1 MLLLLLVLLP
11 SSSSL
16 AFEGELGRPEAV
28 VARGRRTLDEL
39 YPDLR
44 VSPPCA
50 EAREI
55 FPCTCY
61 NYSTGRTYVTCDG
74 MLDQSVPY
82 RALHVD
88 GYGMSPLASLSMS
101 DGIISTISAGMFSM
115 HSFEQLSFMNNRL
128 EYIEPGTLEPLR
140 YDLRALYLN
149 DNLLTQPMMDQVLG
163 FPRLLEFHVPNNLI
177 DDISSMADYSQTA
190 PDLNTIDFAGNRIS
204 SLAPFTFRAFPGVL
218 IVVLSNNNISYIH
231 PDAFYNT
238 KSLEYLYLDGNN
250 LNQLG
255 SPEVGRLV
263 FDHPIFS
270 LFLENNNIES
280 LVPGFVEGLADRSGI
295 ALDSNPMRRFPE
307 DVFGDLLR
315 NFSISDIPQAGKGI
329 SIYHNWIDCDCD
341 FLWVAVDGWLN
352 AHLNGGHCGHKDEL
366 PWLSVDDV
374 DGEALQE
381 QCLVTTTAEPT
392 NPRRRRGGGGR
403 GGGAAGGEGRGGGGR
418 GGRP

>member
-1 MLLLLLVLLP
+1 MLALLLVLLP
-11 SSSSL
+11 CSSL
-16 AFEGELGRPEAV
+16 AFEEEVWSPEAV
-28 VARGRRTLDEL
+28 LARSGRTLEEL

-50 EAREI
+50 EAKEI

-74 MLDQSVPY
+74 MLDESVPY

-88 GYGMSPLASLSMS
+88 GYGMSPLASFGMS
-101 DGIISTISAGMFSM
+101 DGTISTISAGMFSM
-115 HSFEQLSFMNNRL
+115 HSFEQLWFMNNRL

-149 DNLLTQPMMDQVLG
+149 DNLLTQLMLDQVLG

-177 DDISSMADYSQTA
+177 DDLSAMAEFTEST
-190 PDLNTIDFAGNRIS
+190 PSLNTIDFAGNRLTS
-204 SLAPFTFRAFPGVL
+204 VPQFAFRAFPDVL

-231 PDAFYNT
+231 PDAFYNM

-255 SPEVGRLV
+255 SPEVGRIV

-270 LFLENNNIES
+270 LRLESNNIES
-280 LVPGFVEGLADRSGI
+280 LLPGFVEGLADRSGI
-295 ALDSNPMRRFPE
+295 ALDSNPMRHFPE

-315 NFSISDIPQAGKGI
+315 NFSISDNPVSGKGI
-329 SIYHNWIDCDCD
+329 SFYYNWIDCDCD
-341 FLWVAVDGWLN
+341 FLWVAIDGWLN
-352 AHLNGGHCGHKDEL
+352 AHLNGGHCGHKDEF
-366 PWLSVDDV
+366 PWVSIDDV
-374 DGEALQE
+374 DGQALQE

-392 NPRRRRGGGGR
+392 NPRRGKGGR
-403 GGGAAGGEGRGGGGR
+403 GR